1 MTTPNPTERRPR
13 ETAVAYEAFRTY
25 LMMGPARST
34 AKVARACGK
43 HKSLMDRWSAR
54 WEWVERVRSFE
65 AQAAAAADRE
75 TLDVIADRAKRQAE
89 IAQLHGEVTSLIPRE
104 VFRRIQVAA
113 DAGTNWLEEVEVGD
127 LLRIEAMLARAHR
140 AAVVTERLALG
151 ISTDNPSAPNT
162 SRTAAEEAAARLSPD
177 ELTARLAGFDELGAK
192 RRQKRKRTA

>member
-1 MTTPNPTERRPR
+1 MTEPNPTERRPR
-13 ETAVAYEAFRTY
+13 ESAVAYEAFRTY
-25 LMMGPARST
+25 LMMGPQRST

-113 DAGTNWLEEVEVGD
+113 DAGKNWLEEVEVGE

-177 ELTARLAGFDELGAK
+177 ELAERLAGFDELGAK
-192 RRQKRKRTA
+192 REKKKRAG